1 MSCTELGLFDEW
13 LRVSKSADGE
23 YVGTAPS
30 SIDLSTY
37 SAEFVVRAT
46 EGAASALLT
55 VNETQTANGSVIVL
69 SGSLITLRLKALD
82 LQTLP
87 DNATDADTPYEAV
100 CELVIVSSGG
110 LRTRI
115 WLLPIIVEKGVAR

>member
-1 MSCTELGLFDEW
+1 MSCTELGLTDEW

-23 YVGTAPS
+23 YVGSAPS
-30 SIDLSTY
+30 SIDLTDY

-69 SGSLITLRLKALD
+69 SGSLITLRLKADD

-87 DNATDADTPYEAV
+87 DNATDADDPYEAV
-100 CELVIVSSGG
+100 CELVIVSASG

-115 WLLPIIVEKGVAR
+115 WFLPIIVEKGVAR